1 MNFALLGSL
10 WFCLIIHV
18 TRASVKNNSS
28 VVVVQCITNVDC
40 GELLTCIDLTCQDP
54 CPGPCTGNATCEI
67 YNHVPYCACKPGF
80 SGNPFAGCQRVPETQ
95 RGYLLPGSRPSGTKV
110 YRVERFFKVN
120 YFSALLYCT
129 THGGRL
135 ARIESKDENKLI
147 KDVINKTGI
156 RNAEFW
162 TSGTNLPMGQW
173 VWMSSREPV
182 LPDYSDWWP
191 GEPNNAGDEHCL
203 ELWERDSRGYK
214 WNDKRC
220 TEQLYPICEYFE

>member
-1 MNFALLGSL
+1 MSASSMNFALLGSL
-10 WFCLIIHV
+10 WFCLIIDV

-135 ARIESKDENKLI
+135 ASIESKDENKLI
-147 KDVINKTGI
+147 KDVINKTVVLCGGLLP
-156 RNAEFW
+156 AEFILQKSHLSV
-162 TSGTNLPMGQW
+162 TYVRN
-173 VWMSSREPV
+173 
-182 LPDYSDWWP
+182 
-191 GEPNNAGDEHCL
+191 
-203 ELWERDSRGYK
+203 
-214 WNDKRC
+214 
-220 TEQLYPICEYFE
+220 